1 MSCCESLDKLWPA
14 GGSCARSNAYIL
26 PPVFVSKSILQS
38 ATGAGFDFSIPYLYN
53 GLQFAGKPPFVHCA
67 NNFTTAG
74 DCAETK
80 ICVLDGTTHQND
92 ISSINSALSI
102 VSTPSSIQLY
112 RNFVDELCNVIAG
125 EQFDIAET
133 IIRAQG
139 YLGDYELGSG
149 IHSKE
154 PLCLVTRDDDQQ
166 WSDFVNWI
174 MTALVAAEDVGVSQR
189 TAIALGRTEFFG
201 PDFRDM
207 FINAVKDVGNYGE
220 VYRRHLEPIL
230 PRPEPDRINNGET
243 GLIYS
248 FPFGSVTPIGFGA
261 VRGGTLEKI
270 LMRGRL
276 RCGISRRSIF
286 AEFDQITQSWSGTSS
301 ISICLLG
308 SHSFVLCIAI

>member
-1 MSCCESLDKLWPA
+1 M
-14 GGSCARSNAYIL
+14 
-26 PPVFVSKSILQS
+26 
-38 ATGAGFDFSIPYLYN
+38 YN
-53 GLQFAGKPPFVHCA
+53 GLQFAGKPPYVHCA

-74 DCAETK
+74 DCADTK
-80 ICVLDGTTHQND
+80 ICVLDGTTHQAD
-92 ISSINSALSI
+92 ISAINSALSI

-154 PLCLVTRDDDQQ
+154 PLCIVTRDDDQQ

-174 MTALVAAEDVGVSQR
+174 MNALVAAEDVGVSQR
-189 TAIALGRTEFFG
+189 TAITLGKTEYFG
-201 PDFRDM
+201 SDFENM
-207 FINAVKDVGNYGE
+207 FINAIKDVGNYGE

-230 PRPEPDRINNGET
+230 PRPVPDRINNGET

-248 FPFGSVTPIGFGA
+248 FPFGSTTPIGLGA
-261 VRGGTLEKI
+261 VRGGTLERI
-270 LMRGRL
+270 LMRGHL

-286 AEFDQITQSWSGTSS
+286 AEFDQITQSWSGRFQISFYYIPRHIFALS
-301 ISICLLG
+301 I
-308 SHSFVLCIAI
+308 F